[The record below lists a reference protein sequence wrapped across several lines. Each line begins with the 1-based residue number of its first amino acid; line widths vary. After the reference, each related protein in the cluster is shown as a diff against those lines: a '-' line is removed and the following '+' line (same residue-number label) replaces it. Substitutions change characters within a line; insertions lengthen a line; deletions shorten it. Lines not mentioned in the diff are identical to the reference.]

1 MIKQALYPGSFD
13 PITNGHIDI
22 IKRAKNIVEKIH
34 VAVFDNPF
42 KKPFFN
48 SEPEDHKATIKRTT
62 PSNPVT

>member
-34 VAVFDNPF
+34 VAVFDYPF
-42 KKPFFN
+42 KKPFFK
-48 SEPEDHKATIKRTT
+48 SLIESLRLKPLVIK
-62 PSNPVT
+62 